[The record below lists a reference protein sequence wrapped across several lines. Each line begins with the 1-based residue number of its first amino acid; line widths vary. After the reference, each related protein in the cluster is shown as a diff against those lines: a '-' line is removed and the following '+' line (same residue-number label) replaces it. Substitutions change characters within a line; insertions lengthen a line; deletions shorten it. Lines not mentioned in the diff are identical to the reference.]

1 VLGIPLISLCGAIG
15 LAYWGGALYFAFS
28 VDALALNTTK
38 QIVLTAG
45 QFLVPIAIFFAVAAW
60 RRSQGIRIGAAYAQ
74 LPPE

>member
-1 VLGIPLISLCGAIG
+1 VG
-15 LAYWGGALYFAFS
+15 LLYWGTALYFALK

-45 QFLVPIAIFFAVAAW
+45 QFLVPVAVFFAVAAW
-60 RRSQGIRIGAAYAQ
+60 RRSRGIQLSSAYAQ